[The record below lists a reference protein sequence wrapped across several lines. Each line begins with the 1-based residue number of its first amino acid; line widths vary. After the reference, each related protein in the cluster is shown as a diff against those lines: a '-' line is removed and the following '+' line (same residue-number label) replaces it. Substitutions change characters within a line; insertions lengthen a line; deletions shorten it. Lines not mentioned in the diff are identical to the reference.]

1 MTGKIGKADFTLT
14 IRMKIEIIFLVF
26 VLVLSTINIGSFSA
40 ARSSIGKFDNMI
52 ETMLIINSINNTSIG
67 ITGLLKDYQTSKKGD
82 VEQKINDS
90 IKVIVDDMR
99 YLQKAVNG
107 KALLETLQRVVG
119 NFQESVATDIE
130 VIKASNS
137 GEIIDNQPKMET
149 LNGLVNRHATMLLLN
164 ELNYSN
170 SLKRGL
176 EKSTN
181 SLGLIIVL
189 CLVSIGLIG
198 LCAAYVFSGRIVKPI
213 MEVSKMLLTIS
224 KGEGDLT
231 QNLKIRE
238 MDEIG
243 YLFIAFQ

>member
-119 NFQESVATDIE
+119 NFSRI
-130 VIKASNS
+130 
-137 GEIIDNQPKMET
+137 GR
-149 LNGLVNRHATMLLLN
+149 NGYRSHQGKQFGR
-164 ELNYSN
+164 NYRQSAEN
-170 SLKRGL
+170 GNV
-176 EKSTN
+176 EWT
-181 SLGLIIVL
+181 G
-189 CLVSIGLIG
+189 
-198 LCAAYVFSGRIVKPI
+198 
-213 MEVSKMLLTIS
+213 
-224 KGEGDLT
+224 
-231 QNLKIRE
+231 
-238 MDEIG
+238 
-243 YLFIAFQ
+243 